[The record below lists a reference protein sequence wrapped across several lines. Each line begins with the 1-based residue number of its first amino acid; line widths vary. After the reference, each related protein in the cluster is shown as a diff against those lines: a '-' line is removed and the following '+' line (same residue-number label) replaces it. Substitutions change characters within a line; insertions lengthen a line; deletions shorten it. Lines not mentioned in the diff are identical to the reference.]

1 MNSQRLRTRPRIL
14 DSANTNETVSPPAGQ
29 RECRTEGVDTSRM
42 TGPRRIPPFAEDAL
56 AVLQETVGDDDEG
69 LLNDEATA
77 VLVADERFAEA
88 DAEYALDV
96 LQSRGYIYYVDEQVY
111 ITPTDD

>member
-1 MNSQRLRTRPRIL
+1 MEGADMFRI
-14 DSANTNETVSPPAGQ
+14 N
-29 RECRTEGVDTSRM
+29 
-42 TGPRRIPPFAEDAL
+42 GPRRIPPFAEDAL
-56 AVLQETVGDDDEG
+56 AVLRETVGDGDDS
-69 LLNDEATA
+69 LSNDEAIT
-77 VLVADERFAEA
+77 VLVADERFTDG

>member
-1 MNSQRLRTRPRIL
+1 MNQCSCLLVSGSVVWKELMSHMNRT
-14 DSANTNETVSPPAGQ
+14 
-29 RECRTEGVDTSRM
+29 
-42 TGPRRIPPFAEDAL
+42 RRIPLFAEDAL
-56 AVLQETVGDDDEG
+56 EVLREMVGDDDEG
-69 LLNDEATA
+69 LSKDEATT
-77 VLVADERFAEA
+77 VLVADERFTEG

>member
-1 MNSQRLRTRPRIL
+1 MN
-14 DSANTNETVSPPAGQ
+14 
-29 RECRTEGVDTSRM
+29 
-42 TGPRRIPPFAEDAL
+42 GPRRIPPFAEDAL

-69 LLNDEATA
+69 LLNDAATA

>member
-1 MNSQRLRTRPRIL
+1 
-14 DSANTNETVSPPAGQ
+14 
-29 RECRTEGVDTSRM
+29 M

>member
-1 MNSQRLRTRPRIL
+1 M
-14 DSANTNETVSPPAGQ
+14 
-29 RECRTEGVDTSRM
+29 SRM
-42 TGPRRIPPFAEDAL
+42 NGLNGPRRIPPFAEDAL
-56 AVLQETVGDDDEG
+56 EVLRETASDDSDEG
-69 LLNDEATA
+69 LSSEEATT
-77 VLVADERFAEA
+77 VLVADERFTEG

>member
-1 MNSQRLRTRPRIL
+1 
-14 DSANTNETVSPPAGQ
+14 
-29 RECRTEGVDTSRM
+29 M

-77 VLVADERFAEA
+77 VLIADERFTEA
-88 DAEYALDV
+88 DAEHALDV

-111 ITPTDD
+111 VTPTED